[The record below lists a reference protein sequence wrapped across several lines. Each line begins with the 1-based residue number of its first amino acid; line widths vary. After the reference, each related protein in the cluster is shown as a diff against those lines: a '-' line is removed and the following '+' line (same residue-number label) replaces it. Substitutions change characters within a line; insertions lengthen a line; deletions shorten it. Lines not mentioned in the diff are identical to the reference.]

1 MSIKIYLRILGVLA
15 ILICWFGYPSKALTL
30 SVEASGGGLL
40 GREVFCVWTA
50 NSTDPE
56 TFTLWWDLVP
66 LPIPASVTR
75 NNESGGRTSLGI
87 LSFIDAIIAQ
97 TVLKAVD
104 AGSSTAMSVLLRLTC
119 RGDNST
125 SNSPPIT
132 TSGPTPSRRSESSKT
147 RSSPTFSESGIVMG
161 TSSVTS
167 SVNGTN
173 RTSGFD
179 IAALIGAILAG
190 LICLVLGA
198 LGIWILLRRR
208 RRELNLIAT
217 PFESTSSEHLS
228 PIRAAQLFSSKP
240 RSRNQRSPDIEQFAT
255 EKPEMEPVVLASVPR
270 SQARVSEIDRRR
282 EESEVAPNSLPG
294 SPEAMRALITEN
306 TRLQSEIQVL
316 RDRDRSD
323 WALRATDVPPSYPH
337 SEESS

>member
-1 MSIKIYLRILGVLA
+1 MLRILGVLA

-87 LSFIDAIIAQ
+87 LSFIEPFTVFARAGPSDTGAIIAQ

-104 AGSSTAMSVLLRLTC
+104 AGSSTAMSYLQLPANHYLGTNTQPATRARLEA
-119 RGDNST
+119 R
-125 SNSPPIT
+125 PVI
-132 TSGPTPSRRSESSKT
+132 R
-147 RSSPTFSESGIVMG
+147 TFSESGIVMG

-208 RRELNLIAT
+208 RRELNLVAT